1 MKIFE
6 ITEDRSTGSLNE
18 FSYKGMKTVMKNGR
32 KVYGH
37 ELTNKLWASEQDA
50 RSDYFAKKTE
60 KDITDTKDRFLKL
73 MQKVNPK
80 ADAHKAW
87 VKYSSNFGM
96 NLKALKASLDKQ
108 EKAMGLR
115 EFEKLTTFKGKS
127 SDVQDFKEVTP
138 EELKKRLGD
147 ILGALGA
154 SGALQNLEKN
164 FNKMLQQF
172 KGDIEV
178 MDKILQ
184 QKEDELGLSI

>member
-1 MKIFE
+1 M
-6 ITEDRSTGSLNE
+6 RLHE

-50 RSDYFAKKTE
+50 RRDYFAKKTE
-60 KDITDTKDRFLKL
+60 KDITDTKNRFLKL

-115 EFEKLTTFKGKS
+115 EFEKLTTFTGKS
-127 SDVQDFKEVTP
+127 SDVQMPTEIND
-138 EELKKRLGD
+138 EELKRRFAE
-147 ILGALGA
+147 ILNKMGARK
-154 SGALQNLEKN
+154 ALKNLEKN
-164 FNKMLQQF
+164 FQSLQNKLQ
-172 KGDIEV
+172 GDLDK
-178 MDKILQ
+178 MDKFLSSQ
-184 QKEDELGLSI
+184 ETKLGIDI